1 MIIYPP
7 NIDSALSKKQGR
19 KIAKKHAV
27 PNPKVKEMLKALQVL
42 SEGDVRLEVEA
53 SYPRNPWDREGRVV
67 CERKEGKHLL
77 MKNVAKEIK
86 RMRTLS

>member
-19 KIAKKHAV
+19 KISKKHAV
-27 PNPKVKEMLKALQVL
+27 SNPKAKEMLKALQIL
-42 SEGDVRLEVEA
+42 GESDVRLESEA